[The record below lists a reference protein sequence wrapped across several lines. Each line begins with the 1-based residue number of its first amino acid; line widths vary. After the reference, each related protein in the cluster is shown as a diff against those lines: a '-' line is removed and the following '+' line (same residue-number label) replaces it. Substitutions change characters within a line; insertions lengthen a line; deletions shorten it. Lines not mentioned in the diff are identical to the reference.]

1 MAEKKIF
8 PLKAGM
14 YKRAREHTAAT
25 HRPVERPV
33 LMQPWFNLH
42 TSMEASV
49 PVWRTSG
56 YFIVKQKIKLY
67 LKCTWNHINHP
78 YREVG
83 RILKRHR
90 SPAFLCRF
98 LSPQG

>member
-49 PVWRTSG
+49 PVWRT
-56 YFIVKQKIKLY
+56 
-67 LKCTWNHINHP
+67 
-78 YREVG
+78 
-83 RILKRHR
+83 
-90 SPAFLCRF
+90 
-98 LSPQG
+98 